1 MGWCYLSSIIDLCTR
16 KIVAWSFDTTAHAR
30 NTVKVLEQAIKIE
43 RPEIGLVLH
52 TDQGVQYTSFDFEK
66 MCVENG
72 IIHSYSAK
80 GTPLDN
86 APIESFHANL
96 KKKEVYAKIYS
107 SFEHAK
113 QSLFRYIEGFYNT
126 HRVHSSLNYLSPR
139 DFEKQYYKQ
148 IS

>member
-1 MGWCYLSSIIDLCTR
+1 MYEKDSCLEFRYNSPRQKYSKSIGTSNKNR
-16 KIVAWSFDTTAHAR
+16 K
-30 NTVKVLEQAIKIE
+30 
-43 RPEIGLVLH
+43 
-52 TDQGVQYTSFDFEK
+52 YTSFDFEK